1 MKKFKTFLVS
11 SLVLVGLAACNP
23 QNSGSVDIIN
33 STQPSVSVI
42 DPSTTPVPSTT
53 PAPSTTPVPSPST
66 SVTKPVEW
74 PTAALEKNFG
84 VAIPKF
90 EASNYE
96 IYDELLDSYGLI
108 YIYIASPSAN
118 SCETYAAQFGE
129 GWKVESGTDEDGTFY
144 EAIYQTG
151 YTGVAVTFYISEGE
165 MVIQISNVLLPGKW
179 PTAEI
184 KTAIGDFAVVPEYE
198 AGAQV
203 YYDESYLNSYGCVTV
218 SFDSNDSAAEYASY
232 SATLKAAGWKVKLV
246 ADEENG
252 DAYYAVDASLQT
264 GIMFYI
270 DSQNY
275 FTIDIYAYDEELF
288 GKFNTLDE
296 SYNGSYIAYTATEAK
311 EITIANDVVTIAG
324 TAWNITA
331 ENSGVYTLTKDTTS
345 IFMKDV
351 NGTLLL
357 SDNAESFD
365 TPSETLMKIETVEVP
380 ATLRGEYTGSM
391 TVVITKSSLT
401 IDGNEAQLVKV
412 LDDKYIVYYQNSL
425 FEASVTVEGET
436 ATLVIK
442 DFFTKADVATLTR
455 SGTVEI
461 IEDSVFDFTTK
472 PVAKVSTE
480 EELSYESANA
490 TFKVLKGTATTKANN
505 FVAEEKGAVR
515 AYHGQTVVISVTK
528 GTIDSIEIEG
538 VEGKGLVITDSTVS
552 GGTMSKTNN
561 GVSISA
567 EAGAT
572 EITFVLAG
580 SKGNFEMTKITVKM
594 A

>member
-11 SLVLVGLAACNP
+11 SLALVGLAACNP

-33 STQPSVSVI
+33 STQPSVSVV
-42 DPSTTPVPSTT
+42 DPSTTPTPST
-53 PAPSTTPVPSPST
+53 ST
-66 SVTKPVEW
+66 SVTEPVEW
-74 PTAALEKNFG
+74 PAAALEENFG
-84 VAIPKF
+84 VTIPKF

-96 IYDELLDSYGLI
+96 IYDDLLDSYGLI

-118 SCETYAAQFGE
+118 ACETYAAQFGE
-129 GWKVESGTDEDGTFY
+129 GWEVKSATDEDGVFY

-165 MVIQISNVLLPGKW
+165 MVIQISNVLLAGEW

-184 KTAIGDFAVVPEYE
+184 KAAIGDFAVVPEYE
-198 AGAQV
+198 AGAEV
-203 YYDESYLNSYGCVTV
+203 YYDESYYDTYGCVTV
-218 SFDSNDSAAEYASY
+218 SFDSNDSAAEFASY

-270 DSQNY
+270 DSQDY

-311 EITIANDVVTIAG
+311 EITIADDVVTIAE
-324 TAWNITA
+324 TAWNVTA
-331 ENSGVYTLTKDTTS
+331 ENSGVYTLTKDTANVY
-345 IFMKDV
+345 MKDV
-351 NGTLLL
+351 DGTLLL

-365 TPSETLMKIETVEVP
+365 TPSATLMKIETVEVP
-380 ATLRGEYTGSM
+380 AALRGEFTGAM
-391 TVVITKSSLT
+391 TVVIAKSSLT

-412 LDDKYIVYYQNSL
+412 LDEKYIVYYQNSL
-425 FEASVTVEGET
+425 FEATVTVEGET

-442 DFFTKADVATLTR
+442 NFFTKADVATLTR

-461 IEDSVFDFTTK
+461 IEDSIFDFTAK
-472 PVAKVSTE
+472 PTAKVATE
-480 EELSYESANA
+480 EELSYELDNA
-490 TFKVLKGTATTKANN
+490 TFKVLKSTSTTKANN
-505 FVAEEKGAVR
+505 YIAEDKGSVR
-515 AYHGQTVVISVTK
+515 AYCGQTVSISVK
-528 GTIDSIEIEG
+528 QGTIDSIEIEG
-538 VEGKGLVITDSTVS
+538 IENKGFSITDATVT
-552 GGTMSKTNN
+552 GGTMSKTDN
-561 GVSISA
+561 GISISA
-567 EAGAT
+567 ESGAK
-572 EITFVLAG
+572 EITIALVG
-580 SKGNFEMTKITVKM
+580 SKGNFQMTKVTVKM

>member
-42 DPSTTPVPSTT
+42 DPSTTP
-53 PAPSTTPVPSPST
+53 APSTTPTPSTSTST
-66 SVTKPVEW
+66 SVTEPVEW
-74 PTAALEKNFG
+74 PTAALEKNYG

-90 EASNYE
+90 EASNYK

-108 YIYIASPSAN
+108 YIYVASPSADA
-118 SCETYAAQFGE
+118 CETYAAQFGE
-129 GWKVESGTDEDGTFY
+129 GWQVGSETDEDGVFY

-165 MVIQISNVLLPGKW
+165 MVIQISNVLLTGKW

-232 SATLKAAGWKVKLV
+232 SATLKAAGWKVKFV

-252 DAYYAVDASLQT
+252 DAYYAADASLQT

-275 FTIDIYAYDEELF
+275 FTIDIYAYNEELF

-311 EITIANDVVTIAG
+311 EITIADDVVTIAG

-331 ENSGVYTLTKDTTS
+331 ENSGVYTLTKDTANVY
-345 IFMKDV
+345 MKDV
-351 NGTLLL
+351 DGTLLL

-365 TPSETLMKIETVEVP
+365 TPSATLMKIETVEVP
-380 ATLRGEYTGSM
+380 ATLRGEFTGAM
-391 TVVITKSSLT
+391 TVVIAKSSLT
-401 IDGNEAQLVKV
+401 IDGNEARLVKV
-412 LDDKYIVYYQNSL
+412 LDEKYIVYYQNSL

-442 DFFTKADVATLTR
+442 NFFTKADVATLTR

-461 IEDSVFDFTTK
+461 IEDSIFDFTAK
-472 PVAKVSTE
+472 PTAKVATE
-480 EELSYESANA
+480 EELSYELDNA
-490 TFKVLKGTATTKANN
+490 TFKVLKSTSTTKANN
-505 FVAEEKGAVR
+505 YIAADKGSVR
-515 AYHGQTVVISVTK
+515 AYCGQTVSISVK
-528 GTIDSIEIEG
+528 QGTIDSIEIEG
-538 VEGKGLVITDSTVS
+538 IENKGFAIADATVT
-552 GGTMSKTNN
+552 GGTMSKTAN
-561 GVSISA
+561 GISISA
-567 EAGAT
+567 ESGAK
-572 EITFVLAG
+572 EITIALVG
-580 SKGNFEMTKITVKM
+580 SKGNFQMTKVTVKM

>member
-11 SLVLVGLAACNP
+11 SLALVGLAACNP

-33 STQPSVSVI
+33 STQPSVSVV
-42 DPSTTPVPSTT
+42 DPSTT
-53 PAPSTTPVPSPST
+53 PAPSTTPTPSTST
-66 SVTKPVEW
+66 SVTEPVEW
-74 PTAALEKNFG
+74 PAAALEENFG
-84 VAIPKF
+84 VTIPKF

-96 IYDELLDSYGLI
+96 IYDDLLDSYGLI

-118 SCETYAAQFGE
+118 ACETYAAQFGD
-129 GWKVESGTDEDGTFY
+129 GWQVESDTDEDGVFY

-165 MVIQISNVLLPGKW
+165 MVIQISNVLLAGEW

-184 KTAIGDFAVVPEYE
+184 KAAIGDFAVVPEYE
-198 AGAQV
+198 AGAEV
-203 YYDESYLNSYGCVTV
+203 YYDESYYDTYGCVTV
-218 SFDSNDSAAEYASY
+218 SFDSNDSAAEFASY

-270 DSQNY
+270 DSQDY

-311 EITIANDVVTIAG
+311 EITIADDVVTIAE
-324 TAWNITA
+324 TAWNVTA
-331 ENSGVYTLTKDTTS
+331 ENSGVYTLTKDTANVY
-345 IFMKDV
+345 MKDV
-351 NGTLLL
+351 DGTLLL

-365 TPSETLMKIETVEVP
+365 TPSATLMKIETVEVP
-380 ATLRGEYTGSM
+380 ATLRGEFTGAM
-391 TVVITKSSLT
+391 TVVIAKSSLT

-412 LDDKYIVYYQNSL
+412 LDEKYIVYYQNSL
-425 FEASVTVEGET
+425 FEATVTVEGET

-442 DFFTKADVATLTR
+442 NFFTKADVATLTR

-461 IEDSVFDFTTK
+461 IEDSIFDFTAK
-472 PVAKVSTE
+472 PTAKVATE
-480 EELSYESANA
+480 EELSYELDNA
-490 TFKVLKGTATTKANN
+490 TFKVLKSTSTTKANN
-505 FVAEEKGAVR
+505 YIAEDKGSVR
-515 AYHGQTVVISVTK
+515 AYCGQTVSISVK
-528 GTIDSIEIEG
+528 QGTIDSIEIEG
-538 VEGKGLVITDSTVS
+538 IENKGFSITDATVT
-552 GGTMSKTNN
+552 GGTMSKTDN
-561 GVSISA
+561 GISISA
-567 EAGAT
+567 ESGAK
-572 EITFVLAG
+572 EITIALVG
-580 SKGNFEMTKITVKM
+580 SKGNFQMTKVTVKM